1 MQKQVAALGRGI
13 SVLPALPAQTLG
25 RLDAKRKARERSHR
39 LTPWELRTLPVCGI
53 RVIVLKD
60 FKKYMRVKQVEFAE
74 LKSGIA
80 ELAARIENIRDW
92 L

>member
-1 MQKQVAALGRGI
+1 M
-13 SVLPALPAQTLG
+13 TEFY
-25 RLDAKRKARERSHR
+25 ER
-39 LTPWELRTLPVCGI
+39 
-53 RVIVLKD
+53 
-60 FKKYMRVKQVEFAE
+60 KQVEVAE

>member
-1 MQKQVAALGRGI
+1 
-13 SVLPALPAQTLG
+13 
-25 RLDAKRKARERSHR
+25 
-39 LTPWELRTLPVCGI
+39 
-53 RVIVLKD
+53 
-60 FKKYMRVKQVEFAE
+60 MRVKQVEVAE